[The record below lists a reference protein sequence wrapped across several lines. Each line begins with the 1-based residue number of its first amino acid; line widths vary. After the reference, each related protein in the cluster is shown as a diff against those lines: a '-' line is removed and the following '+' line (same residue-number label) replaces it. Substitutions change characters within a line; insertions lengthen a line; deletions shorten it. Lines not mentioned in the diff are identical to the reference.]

1 MQVARGIDA
10 LPALLLTRHNWYNC
24 LLLLIQLIMYGG
36 YVTQVR
42 TPLISAIDVDMMIST
57 TLAADLEDKDRCVV
71 QLVAWLVSYYLH
83 T

>member
-1 MQVARGIDA
+1 
-10 LPALLLTRHNWYNC
+10 
-24 LLLLIQLIMYGG
+24 MYVWWLD
-36 YVTQVR
+36 VTQVR

-71 QLVAWLVSYYLH
+71 QLLGLYLH